1 MKYKVGDKITQVKY
15 NTLNSEVS
23 KIKFTKHTLRMEK
36 KFYSSKSEMPRLK
49 FKKNYPNNKI
59 VYDIDEADIFILAE
73 NNIYNYISFSNWNMG
88 SYHQLTEKVIDAHDI
103 NTVNNLFLV
112 SKINHIGKPIIRDS
126 EILYKGEIPRE
137 MSTGEYLSISR
148 MMSSGEKE
156 MMNLG
161 LEMLLGFDH
170 SMNEERY
177 VLILAQTK
185 NSYMLKKSRT
195 FKAIK
200 KTLSLKYVNL
210 R

>member
-1 MKYKVGDKITQVKY
+1 M
-15 NTLNSEVS
+15 N
-23 KIKFTKHTLRMEK
+23 
-36 KFYSSKSEMPRLK
+36 
-49 FKKNYPNNKI
+49 
-59 VYDIDEADIFILAE
+59 
-73 NNIYNYISFSNWNMG
+73 
-88 SYHQLTEKVIDAHDI
+88 
-103 NTVNNLFLV
+103 
-112 SKINHIGKPIIRDS
+112 
-126 EILYKGEIPRE
+126 
-137 MSTGEYLSISR
+137 
-148 MMSSGEKE
+148 SGEKE